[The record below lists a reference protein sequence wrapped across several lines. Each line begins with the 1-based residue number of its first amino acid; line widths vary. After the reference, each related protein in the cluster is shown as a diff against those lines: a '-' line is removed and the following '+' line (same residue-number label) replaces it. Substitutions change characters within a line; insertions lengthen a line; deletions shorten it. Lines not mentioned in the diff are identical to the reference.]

1 MLPRA
6 LNLVKKTTVKAD
18 INKAGQINVSRS
30 WKSLRAL
37 HAQGSPRTW
46 IEIVDLSWQKSNVGM
61 SRASQGLF
69 LTVDSRN
76 NCSVHTLL
84 LYARKFFLFTLKK
97 KVSKFSTLSGYIIKY
112 HPPNRRQYKTPVDVK
127 QVGEGGGDGRK
138 GGEEGV
144 SYPQPCRGSWC
155 FFFQDVISEK

>member
-1 MLPRA
+1 
-6 LNLVKKTTVKAD
+6 
-18 INKAGQINVSRS
+18 
-30 WKSLRAL
+30 
-37 HAQGSPRTW
+37 
-46 IEIVDLSWQKSNVGM
+46 M

-84 LYARKFFLFTLKK
+84 LYARKFFLFTFKK

-138 GGEEGV
+138 GGRKGC

>member
-1 MLPRA
+1 M
-6 LNLVKKTTVKAD
+6 
-18 INKAGQINVSRS
+18 
-30 WKSLRAL
+30 
-37 HAQGSPRTW
+37 
-46 IEIVDLSWQKSNVGM
+46 
-61 SRASQGLF
+61 RAS
-69 LTVDSRN
+69 
-76 NCSVHTLL
+76 
-84 LYARKFFLFTLKK
+84 FFYLRSKK

-127 QVGEGGGDGRK
+127 VGEGGGGREE

>member
-46 IEIVDLSWQKSNVGM
+46 IEIVDFSWQKSNVGM
-61 SRASQGLF
+61 SRASQGLL

-84 LYARKFFLFTLKK
+84 LYARKFFLFTFKK
-97 KVSKFSTLSGYIIKY
+97 KVSKFLTLSGYIIKY

-138 GGEEGV
+138 GGRKGCLTHSLVVGRGV
-144 SYPQPCRGSWC
+144 
-155 FFFQDVISEK
+155 FFFRM